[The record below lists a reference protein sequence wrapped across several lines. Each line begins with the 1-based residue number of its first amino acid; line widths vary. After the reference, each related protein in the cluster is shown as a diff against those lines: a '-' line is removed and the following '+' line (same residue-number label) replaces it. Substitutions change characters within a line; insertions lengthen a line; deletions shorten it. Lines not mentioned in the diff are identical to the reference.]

1 MKFEYKRIDIS
12 TVDGIKRAERLK
24 ANGWKIISTGL
35 FSLLMESPTKR
46 K

>member
-24 ANGWKIISTGL
+24 SNGWTIIASSL
-35 FSLLMESPTKR
+35 FSVIMESPTKR